1 MEISL
6 IPKECIICFDEVEEH
21 RYSFVHCSNCR
32 NFYHEDC
39 YFTWKK
45 KSKGKQCPYCQLKKL
60 TYYKFFRPKCCCIP
74 IKKGS
79 YHIPKNI

>member
-6 IPKECIICFDEVEEH
+6 IPKECIICFDEVEGH

-60 TYYKFFRPKCCCIP
+60 TYYQFFRPKCCCIP